1 MSDRKSFTE
10 NQKQI
15 IFKSCDF
22 FKHSCKK
29 HIFAANAFAIKQ
41 DVERAFGNNK
51 RPTLFLSN

>member
-51 RPTLFLSN
+51 RPTLFL

>member
-22 FKHSCKK
+22 LNIHAKNY
-29 HIFAANAFAIKQ
+29 IFAANAFAIKQ

-51 RPTLFLSN
+51 RPTLFL